1 MARGQKY
8 NDDLKEKA
16 FALLAVNNSVSLV
29 AKELG
34 LPRSTVKTWKE
45 IYDKEAEEGGEPTIA
60 ELRQENKKRFV
71 DDAWRLIDK
80 TKTLLERRLDRALTN
95 EDELDELLGEI
106 CKLDNKE
113 LSNEQRKA
121 LYSKIKTLKLE
132 QTKELAVVLG
142 TLYDKQALANKEA
155 TAIIDGNI
163 TYKKFEDF

>member
-95 EDELDELLGEI
+95 EDELDELLDEI

-121 LYSKIKTLKLE
+121 LYQKIKTLKLE

>member
-34 LPRSTVKTWKE
+34 LPRSTVKSWKE
-45 IYDKEAEEGGEPTIA
+45 DYDKKAEISGEPTIA
-60 ELRQENKKRFV
+60 NLRQENKKRFV
-71 DDAWRLIDK
+71 ADAWRLIDK

-95 EDELDELLGEI
+95 EDELDELLDEI

-121 LYSKIKTLKLE
+121 MYQKVKSLKLE

-155 TAIIDGNI
+155 TAIIEGDI
-163 TYKKFEDF
+163 TVKKFEDF